1 MRQQLPFESEPTIY
15 VIHENDKWMEP
26 LRDAFQEQGI
36 KFVEWNLGTGGKFNF
51 SAPPPEGVFYNR
63 MSASSHTRGHRYA
76 AEHTHAVLQWLEL
89 YNRRVVNSSKAL
101 DLEISKIRQYS
112 ALKRCGIPVPQ
123 TIVVT
128 CDMHENKEEAI
139 QELVSEAEIN
149 FPDRSFIIKHN
160 RSGRGL
166 GVRLFHHS
174 EYLQKFLTN
183 AQEGDFPV
191 DGITLI
197 QEYIRSPQP
206 YITRCEFIGGEFI
219 YAVRVN
225 TSDGFELC
233 PADHCSVIQN
243 FKTTFE
249 VLSNFEHPILR
260 RYQQFLKQNGIE
272 VAGIEFITDHQ
283 GNLWTYDVNTNTNYN
298 LAAEKKA
305 FGQMK
310 GMTEI
315 ASFLAKELQK
325 ITTN

>member
-1 MRQQLPFESEPTIY
+1 MVQSLPISTEPTIY

-26 LRDAFQEQGI
+26 LRQAFQERNVHFI
-36 KFVEWNLGTGGKFNF
+36 EWNLGKGGKFDF
-51 SAPPPEGVFYNR
+51 SSVPPVGVFYNR

-76 AEHTHAVLQWLEL
+76 VEHTHAVLQWLEL
-89 YNRRVVNSSKAL
+89 HNRRVVNSSRAL

-112 ALKRCGIPVPQ
+112 ALERCGIKVPR

-128 CDMHENKEEAI
+128 TDLTENKEESI
-139 QELVSEAEIN
+139 HDLVSEAETN
-149 FPDRSFIIKHN
+149 FPNSSFIIKHN

-166 GVRLFHHS
+166 GVRLFHQP
-174 EYLQKFLTN
+174 EFLENFFKN
-183 AQEGDFPV
+183 AQNLDLPV
-191 DGITLI
+191 DGITLL
-197 QEYIRSPQP
+197 QEYIRSPHP
-206 YITRCEFIGGEFI
+206 SITRCEFIGGKFI

-233 PADHCSVIQN
+233 PADHCSIIQN

-249 VLSNFEHPILR
+249 VIEGFNHPIIEQ
-260 RYQQFLKQNGIE
+260 YQKFLQQNGIDI
-272 VAGIEFITDHQ
+272 AGIEFIADQQ

-315 ASFLAKELQK
+315 ASFLVSELQK
-325 ITTN
+325 ITNN